1 MQKTKVVGN
10 KILEMTSIFFARKW
24 NCSSQSNKYSWAS
37 FRPRKEE
44 TSTSDLL
51 FPTESSKRGSCIES
65 IFNYLINF
73 STIRLTQEYIN
84 VRCLT
89 IVWEIDNSTN
99 LSLSWS
105 MIPSSISFFFSA
117 FSLLF
122 LCSSALVTLALLKV
136 RNVFQFFIVIN
147 TEGCY
152 NGYCHGKII
161 KNKKFHLTW
170 VEWVEVR
177 LCPFWRKLIWTA
189 TDIKCTI
196 PGCVINKG
204 VLHQRTED
212 EEDTHPS
219 PDVHR
224 LGVGHGRQGALDG
237 GHRGGHGQECCHAQ
251 IYPSWGLRER
261 EKDYW
266 CNWDC

>member
-1 MQKTKVVGN
+1 MD
-10 KILEMTSIFFARKW
+10 IFF
-24 NCSSQSNKYSWAS
+24 
-37 FRPRKEE
+37 
-44 TSTSDLL
+44 
-51 FPTESSKRGSCIES
+51 
-65 IFNYLINF
+65 NF
-73 STIRLTQEYIN
+73 SFKLKNILLLIK

-136 RNVFQFFIVIN
+136 KNVFQFFIILI
-147 TEGCY
+147 TEGRY

-170 VEWVEVR
+170 VEWVRVR
-177 LCPFWRKLIWTA
+177 PCRFWVKLIWPA

-196 PGCVINKG
+196 PGCVVNKG
-204 VLHQRTED
+204 VLHQRAEH
-212 EEDTHPS
+212 EEDAHPG

-224 LGVGHGRQGALDG
+224 LVRNNLTTFRRSQLQLIQAAD
-237 GHRGGHGQECCHAQ
+237 
-251 IYPSWGLRER
+251 
-261 EKDYW
+261 
-266 CNWDC
+266 